1 MKISNMRNSSNR
13 GFTLIELI
21 IVIAGLA
28 ALGSFTFPNVLAS
41 LKLNR
46 IEEAKAIMNGYAAD
60 CLGQYRIS
68 TDPVKFI
75 EESTPDQLDDI
86 KLQTLGYQ
94 IDSNKN
100 KCSHLALKPL
110 NEKEKDLYAF
120 DFQMT
125 LEGKILKTATPS
137 SNPRF

>member
-1 MKISNMRNSSNR
+1 MRISNMRNNSNN

-68 TDPVKFI
+68 MI
-75 EESTPDQLDDI
+75 Q
-86 KLQTLGYQ
+86 
-94 IDSNKN
+94 
-100 KCSHLALKPL
+100 
-110 NEKEKDLYAF
+110 
-120 DFQMT
+120 
-125 LEGKILKTATPS
+125 
-137 SNPRF
+137 